1 MLNVSAELSRL
12 DFLFGDEATRAVYAT
27 DNSIYQRM
35 PLAVAVPSTTA
46 ELVDLLSA
54 NHRSTRPRPVVARG
68 GGTGTNGQSL
78 TDGIMIDTKRKLCR
92 IVEVDAANRLALVE
106 PGVVADELNREL
118 APHGLFWAPHAST
131 VSRATVGGMIATDA
145 AGKGSMVYG
154 RTNRHVQSVDLLL
167 ADGSLFRAEPVS
179 LDEAAR
185 RAGEGGAAGRVWE
198 SLLAIDVDEDTD
210 FQLPELARGF
220 SGYGIDRMRRD
231 GLIDPVPLVI
241 GSEGTLG
248 VVVSATLRLE
258 PVPAVKQM
266 IAAWY
271 NSFDDALADA
281 VELRV
286 TGPTAIETFD
296 EQTLEAGKRSPA
308 WPALGAVAPNDAK
321 SVLLLEFA
329 SSGATESSSGGIDMS
344 EAQDCLARTGRSQ
357 TAVVVDDPAQQA
369 AAWRVRADAVGLLAK
384 VEIGAPE
391 RSARPTAFVE
401 DCAVPVASM
410 QAFIADFRSILDRHG
425 LTYAMFGHADVGC
438 VHVRPALDTT
448 DPKHEQLVST
458 VTAEVVEAV
467 RHHGGLLWGEHG
479 RGLRSAVVEDFLEPE
494 VISVMRQV
502 KSAFDPDDL
511 CNPGKLYRP
520 IESTRAVLALDDVP
534 LRGQANRGVPVEI
547 RRTYG
552 DAYACNGNGVCH
564 HHHENEVMCPS
575 YKATRD
581 PALSPKGRADLIR
594 YWLAADH
601 SPKQPA
607 DEQALL
613 EESVADNLSQC
624 LSCSACTG
632 RCPVEVDIPE
642 LKSRFLEE
650 YFTTRRR
657 PLAHLALSQFERGA
671 ALATRAAPVANL
683 GLGPAARL
691 LGLVDLPPLPASS
704 ELDIATFD
712 RSASTQPDLVVVP
725 DVFSAVLDPGVLAAA
740 CNVLTGLGYEIA
752 LAEFVPSGKFDHVK
766 GRRDAFRKAARRQAK
781 LLRNIEAA
789 GSRAVVIEPAT
800 SLLHHNEYPNFVLAY
815 PSDTVV
821 GLASVVAERADRLPR
836 QSSATHVRLLGH
848 CTEQAS
854 YSSWLEEWSVALVA
868 AGYEVDAG
876 PVGCCGMA
884 GIFGHERANQEL
896 SRAVWDTAWAGEFE
910 PQAVETVV
918 VATGYSCRSQAAR
931 FGGSKPKHPI
941 ELLV

>member
-1 MLNVSAELSRL
+1 MVNVPAALSQL
-12 DFLFGDEATRAVYAT
+12 GFVHDDEASRAVYAT

-35 PLAVAVPSTTA
+35 PVAVAVPTSQA
-46 ELVDLLSA
+46 ELVEVLATNFGSS
-54 NHRSTRPRPVVARG
+54 RRRPIVARG

-92 IVEVDAANRLALVE
+92 IIEIDVDNRLAVVE
-106 PGVVADELNREL
+106 PGVVADELNRAL
-118 APHGLFWAPHAST
+118 SPHGLFWAPHAST

-154 RTNRHVQSVDLLL
+154 RTSRHVKSVDLLL
-167 ADGSLFRAEPVS
+167 ADGSLFRAEPVTVE
-179 LDEAAR
+179 EAER
-185 RAGEGGAAGRVWE
+185 RAGEGGSAGRVWE
-198 SLLAIDVDEDTD
+198 ALLAVEVGDDNDLR
-210 FQLPELARGF
+210 LPELARGF

-231 GLIDPVPLVI
+231 GLIDPVPLI
-241 GSEGTLG
+241 AGSEGTLG
-248 VVVSATLRLE
+248 VVAVATLRLE
-258 PVPAVKQM
+258 PLPDAKRM

-271 NSFDDALADA
+271 GSFDDALADS
-281 VELRV
+281 VELRS

-308 WPALGAVAPNDAK
+308 WSALEDLAPVEAK
-321 SVLLLEFA
+321 SVLLMEFSA
-329 SSGATESSSGGIDMS
+329 FGAIADGIDVT
-344 EAQDCLARTGRSQ
+344 EAQNSMERTGRSL
-357 TAVVVDDPAQQA
+357 ASVVVDDLAKQA

-384 VEIGAPE
+384 VEVGAPE

-401 DCAVPVASM
+401 DCAVPIDSM
-410 QAFIADFRSILDRHG
+410 QAFIADFRAILDAHG

-448 DPKHEQLVST
+448 DPQHQQLVSSIT
-458 VTAEVVEAV
+458 TQVIDAV
-467 RHHGGLLWGEHG
+467 GRHGGLLWGEHG
-479 RGLRSAVVEDFLEPE
+479 RGLRSAAVEEFLEPA
-494 VISVMRQV
+494 VIAVMRQV

-511 CNPGKLYRP
+511 LNPGKLYRP
-520 IESTRAVLALDDVP
+520 TASTEPILAVDDVP
-534 LRGQANRGVPVEI
+534 MRGTVNRTVPVEI
-547 RRTYG
+547 RQVYG

-594 YWLAADH
+594 YWLAGDNAPTRPAAD
-601 SPKQPA
+601 
-607 DEQALL
+607 QAVL
-613 EESVADNLSQC
+613 EEAVAENLGQC

-650 YFTTRRR
+650 YYMTRRR

-671 ALATRAAPVANL
+671 AMAARAAPVANL

-704 ELDIATFD
+704 EVDVPHFD
-712 RSASTQPDLVVVP
+712 RSSTSRPDLVVVP
-725 DVFSAVLDPGVLAAA
+725 DVFSAVLDPSVLVSA
-740 CNVLTGLGYEIA
+740 CQLLVEVGYEIS
-752 LAEFVPSGKFDHVK
+752 LADFVPSGKFDHVK
-766 GRRDAFRKAARRQAK
+766 GRRDAFRRAARRQAK
-781 LLRNIEAA
+781 LLRGIEAVGA
-789 GSRAVVIEPAT
+789 RAVVLEPAT
-800 SLLHHNEYPNFVLAY
+800 SLLHQHEYPNVVPAYPTHVAVGLSTVLAERVSRI
-815 PSDTVV
+815 PSRESR
-821 GLASVVAERADRLPR
+821 GKL
-836 QSSATHVRLLGH
+836 RLLGH

-854 YSSWLEEWSVALVA
+854 SPSWLADWASVLSA
-868 AGYEVDAG
+868 AGFEVDAG

-884 GIFGHERANQEL
+884 GIFGHERSNQEL
-896 SRAVWDTAWAGEFE
+896 SRAVWDAAWAGELERSDSSGIE
-910 PQAVETVV
+910 PLVA
-918 VATGYSCRSQAAR
+918 ATGYSCRSQSGRFAR
-931 FGGSKPKHPI
+931 LKLKHPV